1 MINKLSIELKEAMK
15 LHDSEKVGVL
25 RLLISAL
32 KNKKIELLAS
42 GKELTEEEALK
53 VIKSEAKKRKDSIE
67 AYEKAGRTDLSN
79 EEKTELA
86 IIEKYLPE
94 QMSESDI
101 EKVVDEVI
109 ASFGTDGGLGAI
121 MGSVMS
127 KLGGQAD
134 GKVVRN
140 IVTKKLNG

>member
-79 EEKTELA
+79 EEKAELA